1 MTIGTNWDRLR
12 HPGSPEL
19 SAPAAFARLAG
30 TWFLGLS
37 GLYAGYMGT
46 VFIGLRDETTPLEGL
61 VMAAGPMPLALS
73 LLIAPSAFAAARD
86 RFDLTGEG
94 APGQRARQ
102 WALLVVFALAAYLL
116 SAFGPSF
123 AESLLAT
130 PPGESPPEPPPAA
143 SGALR
148 ELTRVLLPF
157 AIGIFTVVSGC
168 AGALVGHVTRG
179 WRPRKR
185 DVAQWAVGLALVA
198 SFLFPLLVAASFTLN
213 RSTSVA
219 WIILAPLFLPT
230 IFTTLMAW
238 RERGAL
244 GLGFGMRGFASGGG
258 SVDAAALERIV
269 SAVARD
275 PELDLDTVAHTSE
288 ELEMAQLARAVHR
301 IAGPAV
307 TLSEERTDEIVRVLR
322 SAAPEATPTTTERR
336 PPRLALAGTARFWT
350 GWTCLAAGLLIVS
363 PIGGVPPSVVSA
375 VAVGFVGSAGVVWI
389 ASRRPKP
396 ALTASA

>member
-1 MTIGTNWDRLR
+1 MTMTFWNPLR
-12 HPGSPEL
+12 HLRSPEP
-19 SAPAAFARLAG
+19 SATADFARLAG

-46 VFIGLRDETTPLEGL
+46 VFIGLRDITTPLEGL

-86 RFDLTGEG
+86 RFGLTGEG
-94 APGQRARQ
+94 PPGQRARQ
-102 WALLVVFALAAYLL
+102 WALLVVFALVACLL
-116 SAFGPSF
+116 SAFGPSI
-123 AESLLAT
+123 APSLLAPALGT
-130 PPGESPPEPPPAA
+130 PPEPPPAA

-157 AIGIFTVVSGC
+157 AIGIFTIVSGC

-185 DVAQWAVGLALVA
+185 DLAHWAVGLALVA
-198 SFLFPLLVAASFTLN
+198 SFLLPLLVAASFALN

-230 IFTTLMAW
+230 LFTTLLAW
-238 RERGAL
+238 RERRAL
-244 GLGFGMRGFASGGG
+244 GLGFGIRGLASGGG

-275 PELDLDTVAHTSE
+275 PELDLDTVAHSSE
-288 ELEMAQLARAVHR
+288 ELEMARLARAVHR

-307 TLSEERTDEIVRVLR
+307 TLSEERTDEIVRALR

-350 GWTCLAAGLLIVS
+350 GWTCLAAGLLLVS

-375 VAVGFVGSAGVVWI
+375 VAVGCVGSAGVVWI
-389 ASRRPKP
+389 ASRRPRP

>member
-1 MTIGTNWDRLR
+1 MTFWNPLR
-12 HPGSPEL
+12 HLRSPEP
-19 SAPAAFARLAG
+19 SATADFARFAG
-30 TWFLGLS
+30 TWFLGLF
-37 GLYAGYMGT
+37 GLYALYTGT
-46 VFIGLRDETTPLEGL
+46 AFIGLRDETTPLEGL
-61 VMAAGPMPLALS
+61 VMAAGPMTFALS
-73 LLIAPSAFAAARD
+73 LLVAPSAFAAARD

-102 WALLVVFALAAYLL
+102 WALLVVFALVACLL
-116 SAFGPSF
+116 SAFGPRI
-123 AESLLAT
+123 APSLLAPALGT
-130 PPGESPPEPPPAA
+130 PPEPAPAA
-143 SGALR
+143 SGALL
-148 ELTRVLLPF
+148 ELTRFLLPF
-157 AIGIFTVVSGC
+157 AIGLFTIVSGC

-179 WRPRKR
+179 WHPRKR
-185 DVAQWAVGLALVA
+185 DVAHWFVGLALVA
-198 SFLFPLLVAASFTLN
+198 SFLFPLLVAASFALN
-213 RSTSVA
+213 RGTSVG

-230 IFTTLMAW
+230 LFATLLAW
-238 RERGAL
+238 RERRAL
-244 GLGFGMRGFASGGG
+244 GLGFGIRGFASAGA

-288 ELEMAQLARAVHR
+288 ELEMARLARAVHR

-375 VAVGFVGSAGVVWI
+375 VAVGCVGSAGIVWI

-396 ALTASA
+396 TLSASA

>member
-1 MTIGTNWDRLR
+1 MTIGTYWDRLR

-19 SAPAAFARLAG
+19 SAPAAFTRLAG

-37 GLYAGYMGT
+37 GLYAVYTGT

-61 VMAAGPMPLALS
+61 VMAAGPMTVALS
-73 LLIAPSAFAAARD
+73 LLVAPSAFAAARD

-94 APGQRARQ
+94 TPGQRGRQ

-130 PPGESPPEPPPAA
+130 PPGGSPPEPAPGA
-143 SGALR
+143 SEALLQ
-148 ELTRVLLPF
+148 LTRFLLPF
-157 AIGIFTVVSGC
+157 AIGFFTVVSGC

-185 DVAQWAVGLALVA
+185 DVAHWCVGLALVA
-198 SFLFPLLVAASFTLN
+198 SFLSPLLVAASFALN
-213 RSTSVA
+213 RGASVA

-230 IFTTLMAW
+230 LFTTLLAW
-238 RERGAL
+238 RERRAL
-244 GLGFGMRGFASGGG
+244 GLGFGTRGFASGGG
-258 SVDAAALERIV
+258 SVDAAALDRIV
-269 SAVARD
+269 SAVAGD
-275 PELDLDTVAHTSE
+275 SALDLDTVAHTAR
-288 ELEMAQLARAVHR
+288 ELEMARLARAVHR
-301 IAGPAV
+301 IAGPA
-307 TLSEERTDEIVRVLR
+307 TTIAEERTNEIVRVLR
-322 SAAPEATPTTTERR
+322 SAVPEATTPTTGRR
-336 PPRLALAGTARFWT
+336 PPRLALAGAGFWT

-375 VAVGFVGSAGVVWI
+375 AAVGCVGSAGIVRI
-389 ASRRPKP
+389 ASRRPRP
-396 ALTASA
+396 TLTASA

>member
-1 MTIGTNWDRLR
+1 MTMTYWDW
-12 HPGSPEL
+12 SPQL

-30 TWFLGLS
+30 TWFLGLF
-37 GLYAGYMGT
+37 GIYAVYMGT
-46 VFIGLRDETTPLEGL
+46 VFLGLREETTILGRL
-61 VMAAGPMPLALS
+61 VMVAGPMTLAVS
-73 LLIAPSAFAAARD
+73 LLVAPSVFAAARD
-86 RFDLTGEG
+86 HFDLTGTG
-94 APGQRARQ
+94 APETRARQ
-102 WALLVVFALAAYLL
+102 WALLIILALAAYLL

-130 PPGESPPEPPPAA
+130 PPGESPPEPLPEA

-148 ELTRVLLPF
+148 ELTRFLLPF
-157 AIGIFTVVSGC
+157 AIGLFTIVSGC

-198 SFLFPLLVAASFTLN
+198 SFLFPLLVAASFALN
-213 RSTSVA
+213 GGTSVA

-230 IFTTLMAW
+230 LFTTLLVW

-244 GLGFGMRGFASGGG
+244 GLGFGMRGFASGAS

-288 ELEMAQLARAVHR
+288 ELEMARLARAVHR

-375 VAVGFVGSAGVVWI
+375 VAVGCVGSAGIVWI
-389 ASRRPKP
+389 TSRRPRP